1 MSESAEHEFKQHNSD
16 HTLSSFLTA
25 LINFIKYWNIYS
37 LDALLLWSIEVCH
50 QNDSSQIL

>member
-37 LDALLLWSIEVCH
+37 LDALPFWSIEVCH